1 MVRKSKENGSDSV
14 APFLTKCYE
23 MVDDEATDS
32 IISWTQPESCNSF
45 IIWDMT
51 EFSVRLLPLYFK
63 HNNFS
68 SFMRQLNIYGFRK
81 IDTDRWEFASDGF
94 VRGQKHLLK
103 NICRRKK
110 LQQQDN
116 SDGPAENIENM
127 GLWKEVESLKTDK
140 NLVMQELIKLRQHQ
154 ETSDNKLLLLRDRL
168 QGMET
173 NQQQMLSFLV
183 MAMQSPGILVQ
194 LLQPKEKNWRM
205 LEESKED
212 DRPVA
217 SDGTL
222 VRYQPPVSE
231 TPKPLHTVTPSSE
244 KQQESDPSPDGKKD
258 FFLSPDFLKMLTD
271 EKLCSLDT
279 HAPFMLPD
287 SPDDGAWEQL
297 LLDSPFLENDEDR
310 KMDDEELIDSEMEM
324 ESTESKSQLEMSQ
337 NFERLMEQM
346 EKCQYLGMESSI
358 DKAHLGKSQNLEF
371 LTEQMGL
378 LSSETNNKHASQ

>member
-1 MVRKSKENGSDSV
+1 
-14 APFLTKCYE
+14 
-23 MVDDEATDS
+23 
-32 IISWTQPESCNSF
+32 
-45 IIWDMT
+45 
-51 EFSVRLLPLYFK
+51 
-63 HNNFS
+63 
-68 SFMRQLNIYGFRK
+68 
-81 IDTDRWEFASDGF
+81 
-94 VRGQKHLLK
+94 
-103 NICRRKK
+103 
-110 LQQQDN
+110 
-116 SDGPAENIENM
+116 M
-127 GLWKEVESLKTDK
+127 GLWKEVENLKTDK

-205 LEESKED
+205 LEEGKED

-217 SDGTL
+217 SDGTI

-231 TPKPLHTVTPSSE
+231 TPKPLHTVTPKPLHTVTPSSE
-244 KQQESDPSPDGKKD
+244 KQQESDPSPDGMKD
-258 FFLSPDFLKMLTD
+258 FFLSPDFLKMLMD
-271 EKLCSLDT
+271 EKSCSLDT

-297 LLDSPFLENDEDR
+297 LLASPFLENDEDR

-346 EKCQYLGMESSI
+346 EKSQYLGMESSI
-358 DKAHLGKSQNLEF
+358 DKAHLDKSQNLEF

-378 LSSETNNKHASQ
+378 LSSERNNEHASQ

>member
-1 MVRKSKENGSDSV
+1 
-14 APFLTKCYE
+14 
-23 MVDDEATDS
+23 
-32 IISWTQPESCNSF
+32 
-45 IIWDMT
+45 
-51 EFSVRLLPLYFK
+51 
-63 HNNFS
+63 
-68 SFMRQLNIYGFRK
+68 
-81 IDTDRWEFASDGF
+81 
-94 VRGQKHLLK
+94 LK

-205 LEESKED
+205 LEEGKED

-346 EKCQYLGMESSI
+346 EKSQYLGMESSI

>member
-1 MVRKSKENGSDSV
+1 
-14 APFLTKCYE
+14 
-23 MVDDEATDS
+23 
-32 IISWTQPESCNSF
+32 
-45 IIWDMT
+45 
-51 EFSVRLLPLYFK
+51 
-63 HNNFS
+63 
-68 SFMRQLNIYGFRK
+68 
-81 IDTDRWEFASDGF
+81 
-94 VRGQKHLLK
+94 
-103 NICRRKK
+103 

-116 SDGPAENIENM
+116 SDGPAENIENI
-127 GLWKEVESLKTDK
+127 GLWEEVESLKTDK

-205 LEESKED
+205 LEEGKED

-222 VRYQPPVSE
+222 VRYQPPVGE

-310 KMDDEELIDSEMEM
+310 KMDDEKLIDSEMEM

-346 EKCQYLGMESSI
+346 EKSQYLGMESSI